1 MDVTIAALA
10 LIALGSL
17 TGCTTEPNPA
27 PTPTPAFASEAEA
40 FAAAE
45 KVYRAYNDALNEL
58 DAARPAT
65 FEPLYM
71 LASGDL
77 EAADRENFSVMHAD
91 GHVIRGDARVVSFD
105 GESSSPPYKR
115 VVAVV
120 CLDVSAVEVID
131 ADGRSLVAPGRPN
144 VYALS
149 VEFVAGDGHNLTMD
163 SSRRVG
169 DEKCAG

>member
-1 MDVTIAALA
+1 MVA
-10 LIALGSL
+10 IALSSL
-17 TGCTTEPNPA
+17 LGCAPGPA
-27 PTPTPAFASEAEA
+27 PVPTPTPAFASEEEA

-45 KVYRAYNDALNEL
+45 EVYRAYNDALNEL
-58 DAARPAT
+58 DPALPAT
-65 FEPLYM
+65 FEPLYL

-77 EAADRENFSVMHAD
+77 EAADRKNFSVMHAE

-105 GESSSPPYKR
+105 GESSSPSFER

-120 CLDVSAVEVID
+120 CLDVSAVEVTD
-131 ADGRSLVAPGRPN
+131 AGGRSLVTPGRPN

-149 VEFVAGDGHNLTMD
+149 VEFVAGDDRNLTMD

-169 DEKCAG
+169 DENCAG

>member
-1 MDVTIAALA
+1 MLVA
-10 LIALGSL
+10 IALGQL
-17 TGCTTEPNPA
+17 LGCAPGPA
-27 PTPTPAFASEAEA
+27 PVPTPTPAFASEEEA

-45 KVYRAYNDALNEL
+45 QVYRAYNHALNEI
-58 DAARPAT
+58 DPSDPRT
-65 FEPLYM
+65 FEPLYT

-77 EAADRENFSVMHAD
+77 ETADRKNFSVMHAE
-91 GHVIRGDARVVSFD
+91 GHVIRGDARVESFN
-105 GESSSPPYKR
+105 GESSSPLFER

-120 CLDVSAVEVID
+120 CLDVSEVEVTD
-131 ADGRSLVAPGRPN
+131 AGGRSLVAPGRPD

-149 VEFVAGDGHNLTMD
+149 VEFVAGDDRNLTMD